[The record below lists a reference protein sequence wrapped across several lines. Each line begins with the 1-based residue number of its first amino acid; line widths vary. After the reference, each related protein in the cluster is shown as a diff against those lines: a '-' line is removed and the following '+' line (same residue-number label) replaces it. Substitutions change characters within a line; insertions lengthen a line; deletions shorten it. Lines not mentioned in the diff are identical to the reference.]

1 MATPN
6 DANASLRAMAF
17 VANGEMFAVVDAA
30 VAVVDGGLI
39 GKMASKNIGGD
50 AGGKWN
56 DNALDTM

>member
-50 AGGKWN
+50 AGGK
-56 DNALDTM
+56 